1 MKTEESNTLM
11 FVAPNVKTV
20 CTFAFFALGSFSGVH
35 KPFSANG
42 SQSAACTRMRSV
54 RPMLWQAQKSCQ
66 RGKKHL
72 ACLCCTPCKWPKDT
86 SCRDPSSCQT
96 PSICCLHAFPAWDN
110 WEGGRDG
117 VQKEFCLEKN
127 IASFPKNGLLK
138 VFSKIFFRLRRKIS
152 RKFQFFQNFLA
163 PLKVFFK
170 KTRFF

>member
-54 RPMLWQAQKSCQ
+54 RPMLWQAQKPCQ

-96 PSICCLHAFPAWDN
+96 PSICCLHASPARDN

-117 VQKEFCLEKN
+117 VQKEFCLEKTLLHSQKMDSLKFFQKF
-127 IASFPKNGLLK
+127 SFALGEKFPENSN
-138 VFSKIFFRLRRKIS
+138 FSKIF
-152 RKFQFFQNFLA
+152 
-163 PLKVFFK
+163 
-170 KTRFF
+170 